1 LEPAVI
7 TLMSILCQVVVFL
20 ASDAGRHI
28 NGVNLPIDQGI
39 TSFTELP

>member
-1 LEPAVI
+1 MVM
-7 TLMSILCQVVVFL
+7 LMSTCYQVVVFL